1 MAQSKKYYWLKL
13 NEHFFSQVT
22 IKYLRKLPQGDT
34 VVIVYLKL
42 LLVSLKSNGVIY
54 LRGIY
59 SSIEDE
65 VALLIDEDVMAVR
78 LTLQALNKINL
89 IEQGT
94 EEGVI
99 QMTDFQE
106 MVGSESDSAVRMRN
120 HRARKELAEKKQ
132 AALPDKTQVSQCD
145 AEVTGGY
152 ARMAGRDS
160 PVISGDIEIEIEKE
174 IESEKKIEKETES
187 DVEIDPAAK
196 SDKEKKSE
204 GRKSGHS
211 KQHGPYGVNE
221 NVNLSDAEYDSLKK
235 LYPDYLVKIDY
246 FSSYMAT
253 TGKKYNNHYHTILQW
268 AKKDELK
275 RPQAAGKKK
284 AFEDYSFEEGES
296 F

>member
-106 MVGSESDSAVRMRN
+106 MVGSESSSAARMRS
-120 HRARKELAEKKQ
+120 HRARKELAESKLLV
-132 AALPDKTQVSQCD
+132 LPDKTQVSQCD
-145 AEVTGGY
+145 TDVTGGD
-152 ARMAGRDS
+152 ARMTDRDR
-160 PVISGDIEIEIEKE
+160 PVISGDTEIEKE
-174 IESEKKIEKETES
+174 IETEKKIEKETES

-221 NVNLSDAEYDSLKK
+221 NVILSDAEYDSLKK

-246 FSSYMAT
+246 F
-253 TGKKYNNHYHTILQW
+253 
-268 AKKDELK
+268 
-275 RPQAAGKKK
+275 
-284 AFEDYSFEEGES
+284 EGVN
-296 F
+296 

>member
-54 LRGIY
+54 LRGICP
-59 SSIEDE
+59 SIEDE
-65 VALLIDEDVMAVR
+65 VALLIDEDAMAVS
-78 LTLQALNKINL
+78 LTLQALSKINL

-94 EEGVI
+94 EDGVL
-99 QMTDFQE
+99 QMTDFQD
-106 MVGSESDSAVRMRN
+106 MVGSESGSAVRMRN
-120 HRARKELAEKKQ
+120 LRARKELAENKL
-132 AALPDKTQVSQCD
+132 AALPDKAKVSQCD
-145 AEVTGGY
+145 ADVTGSDY
-152 ARMAGRDS
+152 RMTAS
-160 PVISGDIEIEIEKE
+160 YSNVILGDTEIEKE
-174 IESEKKIEKETES
+174 IETEKKIEKETES
-187 DVEIDPAAK
+187 DAELDQKQK
-196 SDKEKKSE
+196 SS
-204 GRKSGHS
+204 SP
-211 KQHGPYGVNE
+211 HGPYGVNE
-221 NVNLSDAEYDSLKK
+221 NVLLSDAEYDSLKK

-253 TGKKYNNHYHTILQW
+253 TGKKYDNHYHTILQW

-275 RPQAAGKKK
+275 RPQAANKKK
-284 AFEDYSFEEGES
+284 PFEDYSFEEGES

>member
-65 VALLIDEDVMAVR
+65 VALLIDEDAMAVR
-78 LTLQALNKINL
+78 LTLQALNKVNL

-145 AEVTGGY
+145 ADVTGGDTG
-152 ARMAGRDS
+152 MTDRDR
-160 PVISGDIEIEIEKE
+160 PVISGDIEIEKE

-187 DVEIDPAAK
+187 DVEIDLAAK
-196 SDKEKKSE
+196 SDKGQKSERKKSN
-204 GRKSGHS
+204 HS
-211 KQHGPYGVNE
+211 RQHGPYGVNE
-221 NVNLSDAEYDSLKK
+221 NVILSDAEYDSLKK

-253 TGKKYNNHYHTILQW
+253 TGKKYDNHYHTILQW

-275 RPQAAGKKK
+275 RPQAAGRKKP
-284 AFEDYSFEEGES
+284 FEDYSFEEGES